1 MRLSEE
7 VRELLRQGRESE
19 LTERVTA
26 DARIVRP
33 LLARL
38 YDPDDHVRERAARV
52 LGHAAAAHP
61 ALGREVARRLVWALN
76 DESATN
82 GVYGIPALGQIGR
95 RAPDLVAA
103 HVPALARM
111 AWDRGLRLAIL
122 EALAQVAR
130 AAPGLVA
137 PVLDTVEPH
146 VDPSRPGERE
156 GWQNLKN
163 AVEGDETHEC

>member
-7 VRELLRQGRESE
+7 VKELLRQGRHTE
-19 LTERVTA
+19 LVDRVVA
-26 DARIVRP
+26 EARIVRP

-38 YDPDDHVRERAARV
+38 YDPDDEIRDRAARV

-61 ALGREVARRLVWALN
+61 ELGREIARRLLWALN

-95 RAPDLVAA
+95 HAPDLIAP
-103 HVPALARM
+103 HVSSLARM
-111 AWDRGLRLAIL
+111 AWDHGLRLAIL
-122 EALAQVAR
+122 EALTEVAR
-130 AAPGLVA
+130 SSPDLVA
-137 PVLDTVEPH
+137 AELDAIEPH
-146 VDPSRPGERE
+146 VDASRPGEDAA
-156 GWQNLKN
+156 WHNLKN

>member
-7 VRELLRQGRESE
+7 VKELLQQGRETE
-19 LTERVTA
+19 LVDRVVA

-38 YDPDDHVRERAARV
+38 YDPEDDVRDRASRV

-61 ALGREVARRLVWALN
+61 ELGREVARRLIWALN
-76 DESATN
+76 DESTTN

-95 RAPDLVAA
+95 QAPDLFAP
-103 HVPALARM
+103 HVSALARM
-111 AWDRGLRLAIL
+111 AWDQGLRLAIL
-122 EALAQVAR
+122 EALAEVAR
-130 AAPGLVA
+130 SSPDFVA
-137 PVLDTVEPH
+137 PELEAIEPH
-146 VDPSRPGERE
+146 VDASRPGEDAAWR
-156 GWQNLKN
+156 NLKN

>member
-7 VRELLRQGRESE
+7 VRELLRQGQETE
-19 LTERVTA
+19 LRDRVMA
-26 DARIVRP
+26 DSRLIRP

-38 YDPDDHVRERAARV
+38 YDPEDEVRERAARI

-61 ALGREVARRLVWALN
+61 ELGREVARRLIWGLN

-95 RAPDLVAA
+95 QAPEIMAV

-111 AWDRGLRLAIL
+111 AWDQGLRLAIL
-122 EALAQVAR
+122 EALADVA
-130 AAPGLVA
+130 ATAPELVA
-137 PVLDTVEPH
+137 PELEAIEPH
-146 VDPSRPGERE
+146 LDPSRPAERE
-156 GWQNLKN
+156 AWQNLLT
-163 AVEGDETHEC
+163 AVEGDETE

>member
-7 VRELLRQGRESE
+7 VMELLRQGRETE
-19 LTERVTA
+19 LIERAATS
-26 DARIVRP
+26 ARLVRP

-38 YDPDDHVRERAARV
+38 YDPDEEIRDRAARV

-61 ALGREVARRLVWALN
+61 DLGREIARRLVWALN

-111 AWDRGLRLAIL
+111 AWDHGLRLAIL
-122 EALAQVAR
+122 DALTEVAR
-130 AAPGLVA
+130 SSPRLVA
-137 PVLDTVEPH
+137 PELDAIAPH
-146 VDPSRPGERE
+146 VDATRPGEDAAWRD
-156 GWQNLKN
+156 LKN
-163 AVEGDETHEC
+163 AVLGDGEHES

>member
-7 VRELLRQGRESE
+7 IRELLRQGRESE
-19 LTERVTA
+19 LTERVLGN
-26 DARIVRP
+26 ARLIRP

-38 YDPDDHVRERAARV
+38 YDPDDDIRDRAARV

-61 ALGREVARRLVWALN
+61 DRGQDICRRLMWGLN

-103 HVPALARM
+103 HLPALARM
-111 AWDRGLRLAIL
+111 AWDHGLRLALL
-122 EALAQVAR
+122 EALAEVAR
-130 AAPGLVA
+130 TAPTLVA
-137 PVLDTVEPH
+137 PELEAIAPHIDT
-146 VDPSRPGERE
+146 SRPGEEAAWRRLQATVRGE
-156 GWQNLKN
+156 T
-163 AVEGDETHEC
+163 THEC

>member
-19 LTERVTA
+19 LAERVVGN
-26 DARIVRP
+26 ARVVRP

-38 YDPDDHVRERAARV
+38 YDPDAQVRDGAARV

-61 ALGREVARRLVWALN
+61 DLGQDICRRLMWGLN

-95 RAPDLVAA
+95 QAPDLVAA
-103 HVPALARM
+103 YLPALARM
-111 AWDRGLRLAIL
+111 AWDHGLRLALL
-122 EALAQVAR
+122 EALAEVAR
-130 AAPGLVA
+130 TAPALVA
-137 PVLDTVEPH
+137 PELDAIAPH
-146 VDPSRPGERE
+146 IDTSRPGEETAWRRLQDALRGE
-156 GWQNLKN
+156 T
-163 AVEGDETHEC
+163 THEC

>member
-7 VRELLRQGRESE
+7 VRELLQGGRETE
-19 LTERVTA
+19 LRDRAVR
-26 DARIVRP
+26 DPRLVRP

-38 YDPDDHVRERAARV
+38 YDPAGDIRERAARA

-61 ALGREVARRLVWALN
+61 DLGREVARRLLWALN

-95 RAPDLVAA
+95 RAPDLVAP

-111 AWDRGLRLAIL
+111 AWDQGLRLPIL
-122 EALAQVAR
+122 EALSEVAR
-130 AAPGLVA
+130 TAPGLVA
-137 PVLDTVEPH
+137 PDLDAIEPH
-146 VDPSRPGERE
+146 VDVTRPAEAAAGRALEVE
-156 GWQNLKN
+156 
-163 AVEGDETHEC
+163 VEGEGEGAE

>member
-7 VRELLRQGRESE
+7 VKELLRQGRETE
-19 LTERVTA
+19 LAERAAT
-26 DARIVRP
+26 DARLVRP

-38 YDPDDHVRERAARV
+38 YDPDDAIRGGAARV

-61 ALGREVARRLVWALN
+61 KLGREVARRLIWALN

-95 RAPDLVAA
+95 LSPDLVAP

-111 AWDRGLRLAIL
+111 AWDHGLRLAIL
-122 EALAQVAR
+122 DALAEVAGSS
-130 AAPGLVA
+130 PELVA
-137 PVLDTVEPH
+137 PELDAIGPH
-146 VDPSRPGERE
+146 VDASRPGEDAAWR
-156 GWQNLKN
+156 NLRS
-163 AVEGDETHEC
+163 AALGDEIHES

>member
-7 VRELLRQGRESE
+7 VRELLRQGRETE
-19 LTERVTA
+19 LIERAVTN
-26 DARIVRP
+26 ARLVRP

-38 YDPDDHVRERAARV
+38 YDLDDGIRDRAARV

-61 ALGREVARRLVWALN
+61 ELGREVARRLIWALN

-95 RAPDLVAA
+95 RAPDLVAV

-111 AWDRGLRLAIL
+111 AWDHGLRLAIL
-122 EALAQVAR
+122 DALAEVAR
-130 AAPGLVA
+130 SAPHRVA
-137 PVLDTVEPH
+137 PELDAIEPH
-146 VDPSRPGERE
+146 VDFSRPGEDAAWRRLKSAALGE
-156 GWQNLKN
+156 G
-163 AVEGDETHEC
+163 EHES

>member
-7 VRELLRQGRESE
+7 IRELLQQGRETE
-19 LTERVTA
+19 LRERAIVEP
-26 DARIVRP
+26 RLVRP
-33 LLARL
+33 LLTRL
-38 YDPDDHVRERAARV
+38 YDPDDGIRDRAARV

-61 ALGREVARRLVWALN
+61 ELGREVTRRLVWALN

-95 RAPDLVAA
+95 QAPDLVAV

-111 AWDRGLRLAIL
+111 AWDQGLRLAIL
-122 EALAQVAR
+122 EALAEVAST
-130 AAPGLVA
+130 APELVA
-137 PVLDTVEPH
+137 PELDAIEPHLDT
-146 VDPSRPGERE
+146 SRPGEDAAWRD
-156 GWQNLKN
+156 LKR

>member
-7 VRELLRQGRESE
+7 VRELLRQGQETE
-19 LTERVTA
+19 LRDRAVA
-26 DARIVRP
+26 DSRLIRP

-38 YDPDDHVRERAARV
+38 YDPEDEIRDRAARV

-61 ALGREVARRLVWALN
+61 ELGREVARRLIWGLN

-82 GVYGIPALGQIGR
+82 GVYAVPALGQIGR
-95 RAPDLVAA
+95 QAPEIVAV

-111 AWDRGLRLAIL
+111 AWDQGLRLAIL
-122 EALAQVAR
+122 EALAEVAST
-130 AAPGLVA
+130 APELVA
-137 PVLDTVEPH
+137 PELDAIEPHLDT
-146 VDPSRPGERE
+146 SRPGEVAAWRD
-156 GWQNLKN
+156 LKS

>member
-7 VRELLRQGRESE
+7 VRELLQQGRETE
-19 LTERVTA
+19 LVDRVVA

-38 YDPDDHVRERAARV
+38 YDPSDEIRDRAARV

-61 ALGREVARRLVWALN
+61 ELGREVARRLIWALN

-95 RAPDLVAA
+95 HAPSLVAPL
-103 HVPALARM
+103 VSALARM
-111 AWDRGLRLAIL
+111 AWDQGLRLAIL
-122 EALAQVAR
+122 EALAEVAR
-130 AAPGLVA
+130 SSPDLVA
-137 PVLDTVEPH
+137 PELSAIEPH
-146 VDPSRPGERE
+146 VDASRPGE
-156 GWQNLKN
+156 GAAWQELNN
-163 AVEGDETHEC
+163 AVEGDNTDE

>member
-7 VRELLRQGRESE
+7 VRELLRQGQETE
-19 LTERVTA
+19 LRDRVMA
-26 DARIVRP
+26 DSRLIRP

-38 YDPDDHVRERAARV
+38 YDPEDEVRERAARI

-61 ALGREVARRLVWALN
+61 ELGREVARRLIWGLN

-95 RAPDLVAA
+95 QAPEIMAV

-111 AWDRGLRLAIL
+111 AWDQGLRLAIL
-122 EALAQVAR
+122 EALADVA
-130 AAPGLVA
+130 ATAPELVA
-137 PVLDTVEPH
+137 PELEAIEPH
-146 VDPSRPGERE
+146 LDPSRPAERE
-156 GWQNLKN
+156 AWRNLTT
-163 AVEGDETHEC
+163 AVEGDEAE